1 MLKKTTFLIPLLSL
15 ALMAY
20 PGAAQAIATV
30 PPVSGLPSG
39 ADPVAIILEVIVA
52 ILEIIAIIAVIVIII
67 AGIMYIF
74 SLGDEDS
81 SRRARNTI
89 VYTVVG
95 LIIIGLSI
103 VIVNFVLGA
112 INAT

>member
-1 MLKKTTFLIPLLSL
+1 MIKKLAFFLPLISII
-15 ALMAY
+15 LMACAPSAY
-20 PGAAQAIATV
+20 AIPTV

-39 ADPVAIILEVIVA
+39 DDPVTIILEVIVS
-52 ILEIIAIIAVIVIII
+52 ILEIIAVVAVVVIII
-67 AGIMYIF
+67 AGIFYIF
-74 SLGDEDS
+74 SLGDEDA

-103 VIVNFVLGA
+103 VIVNFVLNA
-112 INAT
+112 INAV